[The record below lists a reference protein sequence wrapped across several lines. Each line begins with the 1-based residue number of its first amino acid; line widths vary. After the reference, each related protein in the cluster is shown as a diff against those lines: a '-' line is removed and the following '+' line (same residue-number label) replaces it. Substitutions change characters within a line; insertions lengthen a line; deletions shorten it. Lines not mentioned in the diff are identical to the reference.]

1 VVLVGDPGGHAR
13 RLRRRDVLRKGGQ
26 RGGENGDQAGEK
38 DRAGVA
44 HRRKRNASERPF
56 RQVRLP
62 PCDSISMEAATT
74 LNFAQVRVTG
84 QRLYVDGL
92 VVDDECAV
100 RLVAEAENP
109 AALVTDAIEIGA
121 RVLDREQTAAN
132 TEFVKAEFERAARDL
147 DKDFVER
154 ARAVAERLD
163 EKVDEVFGAETG
175 KVTQLLTRHFGDD
188 SNVAVQNRVKAL
200 LADAQ
205 VQIREDLRKQF
216 SSDDAASNP
225 IAGFQQ
231 ATLGMM
237 KQHAQ
242 LQADQLRLMTEQMQA
257 MELRIAELRA
267 EKEKLADVAA
277 AEDKGTAKGRTYEEA
292 VHEALDRIATPQGD
306 DCEAVGDQKE
316 STGKK
321 GDVLVHIG
329 ACTGATRGR
338 IVFEAKNSRLS
349 RPKALEELDGAL
361 RERNADYAV
370 LVVPDEEKVPA
381 KMLSLRE
388 YNGDKLIVSFDP
400 QDGHPLALELAYKL
414 ARARVLMSRAG
425 DAGLDTGALRDT
437 VERALQ
443 SFDEVRRI
451 KQQLTGAKTQ
461 IDKAGEIVDSL
472 ADRVKAHL
480 REIDELVQAA
490 EEAAGAEA
498 D

>member
-1 VVLVGDPGGHAR
+1 
-13 RLRRRDVLRKGGQ
+13 
-26 RGGENGDQAGEK
+26 
-38 DRAGVA
+38 
-44 HRRKRNASERPF
+44 
-56 RQVRLP
+56 
-62 PCDSISMEAATT
+62 MEAATP
-74 LNFAQVRVTG
+74 LPFAQVRVVG
-84 QRLYVDGL
+84 GRVYVDGL

-100 RLVAEAENP
+100 RMVAEADDA

-147 DKDFVER
+147 DKEFVER

-163 EKVDEVFGAETG
+163 AKVDEVFGDESGHVA
-175 KVTQLLTRHFGDD
+175 QLLARHFGDE
-188 SNVAVQNRVKAL
+188 SSVAVQNRVKTL
-200 LADAQ
+200 LTEAQ
-205 VQIREDLRKQF
+205 GHIREDLRRQF
-216 SSDDAASNP
+216 SSEDAASNP

-257 MELRIAELRA
+257 MELRIADLRA
-267 EKEKLADVAA
+267 EKEKLAEVAA
-277 AEDKGTAKGRTYEEA
+277 VEDKGTAKGRTYEEA
-292 VHEALDRIATPQGD
+292 VHEAVDRIATPQGD
-306 DCEAVGDQKE
+306 DCEAVGDHKE

-321 GDVLVHIG
+321 GDVVVHIG
-329 ACTGATRGR
+329 AADGASRGR
-338 IVFEAKNSRLS
+338 IVFEAKNARMT

-361 RERNADYAV
+361 RERNADYAI
-370 LVVPDEEKVPA
+370 LVVPGEDKVPA
-381 KMLSLRE
+381 RMLSLRE
-388 YNGDKLIVSFDP
+388 YNGDKLIVTFEADA
-400 QDGHPLALELAYKL
+400 GHPLALELAYKL

-443 SFDEVRRI
+443 SFEEVRRI

-461 IDKAGEIVDSL
+461 IDKAGEIVDAL
-472 ADRVKAHL
+472 AERVKAHL
-480 REIDELVQAA
+480 REIDELVLVA
-490 EEAAGAEA
+490 EDAVEAAG

>member
-121 RVLDREQTAAN
+121 RVLDREQT
-132 TEFVKAEFERAARDL
+132 AARDL

>member
-1 VVLVGDPGGHAR
+1 VEVVGDAGRHPR
-13 RLRRRDVLRKGGQ
+13 RHGWRDVLSRRRESGC
-26 RGGENGDQAGEK
+26 ENGDQAGEQ

-44 HRRKRNASERPF
+44 HRAQRNAF

-62 PCDSISMEAATT
+62 RCDQMAMEAATP
-74 LNFAQVRVTG
+74 LPFAQVRVVG
-84 QRLYVDGL
+84 DRLFVDGL

-100 RLVAEAENP
+100 RLVKESDDP
-109 AALVTDAIEIGA
+109 AALVTDAVEIGA

-147 DKDFVER
+147 DKEFVER

-163 EKVDEVFGAETG
+163 QKVDEVFGSETG
-175 KVTQLLTRHFGDD
+175 QVTQLLARHFGEE

-205 VQIREDLRKQF
+205 VHIREDLRKQF

-257 MELRIAELRA
+257 MQLRIAELKA
-267 EKEKLADVAA
+267 EKEKLADVTA
-277 AEDKGTAKGRTYEEA
+277 AEEKGTAKGRTYEEA
-292 VHEALDRIATPQGD
+292 VHEAVDRIATPQGD
-306 DCEAVGDQKE
+306 DCEAVGDQME

-329 ACTGATRGR
+329 ACAGATRGR
-338 IVFEAKNSRLS
+338 IVFEAKNARMS

-370 LVVPDEEKVPA
+370 LVVANEEKVPA

-388 YNGDKLIVSFDP
+388 YNGDKLIVAFDP
-400 QDGHPLALELAYKL
+400 EDGHPLALELAYKL

-425 DAGLDTGALRDT
+425 DAGVDTGALHDT

-443 SFDEVRRI
+443 SFEEVRRI

-461 IDKAGEIVDSL
+461 IDKAGDIVDSL

-490 EEAAGAEA
+490 EEAAEPEDG
-498 D
+498 